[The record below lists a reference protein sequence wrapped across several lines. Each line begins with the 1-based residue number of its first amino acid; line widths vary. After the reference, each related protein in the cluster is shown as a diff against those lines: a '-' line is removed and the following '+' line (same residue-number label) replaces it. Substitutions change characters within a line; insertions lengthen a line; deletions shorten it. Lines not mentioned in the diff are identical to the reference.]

1 MRWLRALALVQ
12 SNPVSR
18 VSTPALQPWQLAGY
32 GSGSMVLAAYYLVSA
47 SFLFYATAILH
58 VPPDTAGLIM
68 AASTLWDALVDLP
81 LGWMSDRTRSQRLGR
96 RHPFLIIGGIAIAV
110 LSVLLWS
117 IPQGLDLWVKTIW
130 LTVALVGLKTAIST
144 FVVPHTAM
152 GGDLVTTYDA
162 RTVAQ
167 GYRATFQVLGM
178 ALALVGSSAW
188 FFRPTTGFPLGQL
201 NPAVYAPMGW
211 ACAILVLGVTLVTVT
226 STWRFIP
233 RMRADRDIPRLDWH
247 AIQDVLRDRNLR
259 ALVLMILVT
268 EVGVQLTVSLGFH
281 INTFTYGLSGPQI
294 AILAMALL
302 LSAIAAQPLWIR
314 VSRRF
319 DKKPALYAAIALAA
333 IGLVGAPL
341 THVAWHWFPLEPSAH
356 LVATLLPFQIL
367 AGLGNGAFWS
377 LPYAMVTDCAHAR
390 ERTGG
395 GNLTGT
401 YTGLYIFAYKLGGS
415 LSIAGSGALLG
426 FIGYQS
432 SSSIQTAA
440 TRYDLAVYP
449 ALLML
454 LLLPVMVWLLHA
466 YRLRRA
472 DFMGSGSDT
481 PR

>member
-1 MRWLRALALVQ
+1 MPRMNAAALR
-12 SNPVSR
+12 
-18 VSTPALQPWQLAGY
+18 PWQLAGY

-58 VPPDTAGLIM
+58 VPPDVAGLVM
-68 AASTLWDALVDLP
+68 AASTLWDALIDLP
-81 LGWMSDRTRSQRLGR
+81 LGWMSDHTRSHRLGR
-96 RHPFLIIGGIAIAV
+96 RHPFLIIGGVGIAA

-117 IPQGLDLWVKTIW
+117 IPQDLDLWLKTAW
-130 LTVALVGLKTAIST
+130 LAVALVGLKTAIST

-167 GYRATFQVLGM
+167 GYRAAFQVLGM

-188 FFRPTTGFPLGQL
+188 FFRPTAAFPQGQL

-226 STWRFIP
+226 STWQFIP
-233 RMRADRDIPRLDWH
+233 RLRADRDISRLDWH
-247 AIQDVLRDRNLR
+247 AIRGVLRDRNLR

-268 EVGVQLTVSLGFH
+268 EMGVQLTVALGFH

-294 AILAMALL
+294 AILAVALL
-302 LSAIAAQPLWIR
+302 LSAIVAQPLWIK
-314 VSRRF
+314 VSKRF
-319 DKKPALYAAIALAA
+319 DKKPALYAAIVLAA

-341 THVAWHWFPLEPSAH
+341 THVVWHWFPLEPSAH

-390 ERTGG
+390 ERASGS
-395 GNLTGT
+395 NLTGT

-415 LSIAGSGALLG
+415 LSIAASGALLS

-432 SSSIQTAA
+432 SISVQTAA
-440 TRYDLAVYP
+440 TRYALAVYP

-454 LLLPVMVWLLHA
+454 LFLPVMAWLLHA
-466 YRLRRA
+466 YRLKRA
-472 DFMGSGSDT
+472 DFVEPGSDVSG
-481 PR
+481 

>member
-1 MRWLRALALVQ
+1 MQRMSA
-12 SNPVSR
+12 
-18 VSTPALQPWQLAGY
+18 PALRPWQLAGY

-58 VPPDTAGLIM
+58 VPPDIAGLVM

-81 LGWMSDRTRSQRLGR
+81 LGWMSDHTRSQRLGR
-96 RHPFLIIGGIAIAV
+96 RHPFLIIGGVAIAA
-110 LSVLLWS
+110 LTVLLWS
-117 IPQGLDLWVKTIW
+117 IPEGLDLWVKTTW
-130 LTVALVGLKTAIST
+130 LAVALLGLKTAIST
-144 FVVPHTAM
+144 FVIPHTAM

-188 FFRPTTGFPLGQL
+188 FFRPTAAFPQGQL

-211 ACAILVLGVTLVTVT
+211 ACAIVVLVVTLVTVS

-233 RMRADRDIPRLDWH
+233 RLRTHRDISRLDWH
-247 AIQDVLRDRNLR
+247 AVRSVLRDGNLR

-268 EVGVQLTVSLGFH
+268 EMGVQLTVALGFH

-294 AILAMALL
+294 AILGVAFLVSALV
-302 LSAIAAQPLWIR
+302 AQPIWIK

-367 AGLGNGAFWS
+367 AGLGNAAFWS
-377 LPYAMVTDCAHAR
+377 LPYAMVSDCAHAR
-390 ERTGG
+390 ERTSGT
-395 GNLTGT
+395 NLTGT

-415 LSIAGSGALLG
+415 LSIAASGALLG

-432 SSSIQTAA
+432 NMTVQSAE
-440 TRYDLAVYP
+440 TRYALAVYP

-454 LLLPVMVWLLHA
+454 LFLPVMAWLLHA
-466 YRLRRA
+466 YRLQRA
-472 DFMGSGSDT
+472 DFAESGGDVLE
-481 PR
+481 

>member
-1 MRWLRALALVQ
+1 MNA
-12 SNPVSR
+12 
-18 VSTPALQPWQLAGY
+18 PALRPWRLAGY

-47 SFLFYATAILH
+47 SFLFYATAILR
-58 VPPDTAGLIM
+58 VPPDIASLVM
-68 AASTLWDALVDLP
+68 AASTLWDAMIDLP
-81 LGWMSDRTRSQRLGR
+81 LGWMSDHTRSQRLGR
-96 RHPFLIIGGIAIAV
+96 RHPFLIIGGVAV
-110 LSVLLWS
+110 ATLSVLLWS
-117 IPQGLDLWVKTIW
+117 IPDGLDLWVRTTW
-130 LTVALVGLKTAIST
+130 LAVALVGLKTAIST

-188 FFRPTTGFPLGQL
+188 FFRPTSAFPQGQL

-211 ACAILVLGVTLVTVT
+211 ACAILVLGATLVTVA

-233 RMRADRDIPRLDWH
+233 RMRAERDIPRLDWH
-247 AIQDVLRDRNLR
+247 AIRGVLRDRNLR

-268 EVGVQLTVSLGFH
+268 EAGVQLTVALGFH

-294 AILAMALL
+294 AILAGALL
-302 LSAIAAQPLWIR
+302 LSAIVAQPIWIR

-319 DKKPALYAAIALAA
+319 DKKPALYAAIALAV

-341 THVAWHWFPLEPSAH
+341 THVAWHWFPLKPSAH
-356 LVATLLPFQIL
+356 LVATLLPFQVL

-390 ERTGG
+390 ERTSGS
-395 GNLTGT
+395 NLTGT
-401 YTGLYIFAYKLGGS
+401 YSGLYIFAYKLGGS

-432 SSSIQTAA
+432 STSVQMAT

-454 LLLPVMVWLLHA
+454 LLLPAIVWLLHA
-466 YRLRRA
+466 YRLKRA
-472 DFMGSGSDT
+472 DFVESGSDM
-481 PR
+481 PG